1 MNDELMLTPGVV
13 HNSDTAPVGW
23 SRARDAPFLD
33 LLAAVQACRR
43 CPTME
48 GRRRVLGEAN
58 GRPGARVMFIAEAPG
73 RLGGE
78 RTGVPLSVDQSGR
91 RFSRM
96 LALAGLSRD

>member
-1 MNDELMLTPGVV
+1 MSDELVLAPGSPQEPCRVASCRRGRV
-13 HNSDTAPVGW
+13 E
-23 SRARDAPFLD
+23 DAAFTGLV
-33 LLAAVQACRR
+33 ATVQACRR

-58 GRPGARVMFIAEAPG
+58 GRPGARVMFIAEASG

-78 RTGVPLSVDQSGR
+78 RTGVPLSADQSGR

-96 LALAGLSRD
+96 LGLAGL